1 MKRTFQ
7 PSNVSR
13 RRTHGFRAKMR
24 TRNGQATIKRR
35 RQKGRKRLTVSTY
48 RK

>member
-13 RRTHGFRAKMR
+13 RRTHGFR
-24 TRNGQATIKRR
+24 TRNASPGGRKVLKNRR
-35 RQKGRKRLTVSTY
+35 AKGRWRLSVTTY
-48 RK
+48 EK